1 VSREYE
7 KELMVRADS
16 VLLTI
21 CFLLIFCFVFLW
33 GTFIWIYLIGR
44 LNKTGFVLFG
54 LTFLL
59 TLNPVYHVVNT
70 LLWNIYGREHITL
83 KNNILTLTKEFLFF
97 RTINHYP
104 YSKISDLDTQPK
116 QENTFSSVPMD
127 FNDKCT
133 IRFNYN
139 DQVVLFGYN
148 LDEEDAETIVS
159 QLTSIIKN
167 NNSAA

>member
-1 VSREYE
+1 
-7 KELMVRADS
+7 
-16 VLLTI
+16 
-21 CFLLIFCFVFLW
+21 
-33 GTFIWIYLIGR
+33 
-44 LNKTGFVLFG
+44 
-54 LTFLL
+54 
-59 TLNPVYHVVNT
+59 
-70 LLWNIYGREHITL
+70 LWNIYGREHITL